1 MRYVLAAF
9 DGSAPSRQAASVA
22 RRLASACGARLHLL
36 TVAAAVPLAPDSGV
50 DALVEQ
56 QLQRCETSLHTLRRA
71 LGAESTERTPIDAR
85 WMIQVAL
92 RTGSGTAADEILRY
106 AEEFGVGRI
115 VVGCRWKWFG
125 RWPASRTVRALLA
138 RAPCA
143 VTVVDPQGGVLAERD
158 ALPPRD
164 VARTPQRWWV

>member
-22 RRLASACGARLHLL
+22 QRLAASCGARLHLL
-36 TVAAAVPLAPDSGV
+36 TVAACPPHAPDSGV
-50 DALVEQ
+50 DALAEQ
-56 QLQRCETSLHTLRRA
+56 QLQRCEISLHTLRRA
-71 LGAESTERTPIDAR
+71 LISQFTECTPIDAR

-92 RTGSGTAADEILRY
+92 RTGTAADEIVRY
-106 AEEFGVGRI
+106 AEEFCVGRI
-115 VVGCRWKWFG
+115 VVGCRWRWFG

-143 VTVVDPQGGVLAERD
+143 VTVVDPDGAVMIERD

-164 VARTPQRWWV
+164 IARTPERWWV